1 MLGSV
6 ARTLEVLPL
15 GVLELELRVCLH
27 EVLVLGVLELKLS
40 PCVQEVL
47 ASLRGAG
54 VSRAV
59 SGGATI
65 GGAGAPSAGPG
76 DPGTGRVAADGTG
89 SEGGASGAL
98 GSGQGATAD
107 PDTTPPPHPYP
118 TQHYA
123 RLRRAPATA
132 AGGAAG
138 AAATIMAGT
147 TGAAGAAVA
156 TVGARAAAAGGGA
169 AATGAGA
176 AAAVAA
182 VVAAAGAA
190 AKAAAYASC
199 LWPLGPWSPLPFLPP
214 PPLLLS
220 TVPRFLLLTPPRLFS
235 LVLSLR
241 CPLLFLTLG
250 LLALLS
256 ALTASLSTL
265 VTDYYR
271 TYCLVLSRVLAS
283 LVTDP
288 RASLSSVSALTV
300 TVTEFATT
308 RRLDYATRVVDA
320 PPTRPLAFGGESAL
334 GCDALEDRQ
343 IELGFLASASP
354 SCLCLGPW
362 ASQWR
367 AAMDAKMASYRSTGT
382 YVNKVSP
389 PGANVVVGMWIFN
402 VKRPPESPPFFKA
415 RYVARG
421 FSQHEGV
428 DFFPAFAPSPKM
440 TTLCV
445 LLQVAAQ

>member
-220 TVPRFLLLTPPRLFS
+220 TVPH
-235 LVLSLR
+235 
-241 CPLLFLTLG
+241 
-250 LLALLS
+250 
-256 ALTASLSTL
+256 
-265 VTDYYR
+265 
-271 TYCLVLSRVLAS
+271 
-283 LVTDP
+283 P